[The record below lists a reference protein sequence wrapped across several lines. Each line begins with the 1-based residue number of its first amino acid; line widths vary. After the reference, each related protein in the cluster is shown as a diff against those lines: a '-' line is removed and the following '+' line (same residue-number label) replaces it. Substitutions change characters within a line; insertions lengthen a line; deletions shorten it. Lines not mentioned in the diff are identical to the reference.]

1 MAQLVQMRQRIKTIE
16 TIKKVTNAMRLI
28 SMSSHT
34 KMQAKRK
41 ILNHYTETI
50 KNLFYKLRKSTPSWR
65 NRILIP
71 NPELPQKTLFIL
83 IGSQKGLCGNF
94 SSALFSYFTNNVEK
108 DQYQNATLVAI
119 GKKATDYV
127 RGLKGI
133 KVNTKHEKISINQ
146 IEPISTAIISMIM
159 DTDTPFTSVV
169 IFSNK
174 IKNFFIQKPSST
186 QLIPLGQE
194 SITVEPRIN
203 EPYVWEQPPEELL
216 GYLSH
221 ELLHT
226 MVYNLLFES
235 LIAEQAAR
243 FISMDNS
250 TRNAQTILD
259 TTKLAYNKLRQ
270 MKITRELTEITGALH

>member
-1 MAQLVQMRQRIKTIE
+1 MAQLVQMRQRIKAIE

-65 NRILIP
+65 NRILMP

>member
-1 MAQLVQMRQRIKTIE
+1 MAQLVQMRQRIKAIE

-41 ILNHYTETI
+41 VLNHYTETI

-65 NRILIP
+65 NRILMP

-94 SSALFSYFTNNVEK
+94 NSALFSYFTNNVEK

-203 EPYVWEQPPEELL
+203 EPYLWEQPPEELL
-216 GYLSH
+216 EYLSH

>member
-1 MAQLVQMRQRIKTIE
+1 MAQLVQMRQRIKAIE

-41 ILNHYTETI
+41 VLNHYTETI

-65 NRILIP
+65 NRILMP

-94 SSALFSYFTNNVEK
+94 NSALFSYFTNNVEK

-216 GYLSH
+216 EYLSH

-270 MKITRELTEITGALH
+270 MKITRELTEISGALH

>member
-65 NRILIP
+65 NRILMP

>member
-65 NRILIP
+65 NRILMP

-94 SSALFSYFTNNVEK
+94 NSALFSYFTNNVEK

-216 GYLSH
+216 EYLSH